1 MSQSPSPPS
10 PFSPT
15 RPSRLILHEFS
26 LDEAQTKLRLSPKRL
41 RLYASD
47 TTHDAQQSDHHTTN
61 DYRGSRDMDVDKL
74 QELLVRDQHGG
85 MPLGFPIGKCLYSQ
99 NERQSPRTTS
109 LPVSNPTSHQP
120 SEFELRQEKSNH
132 VAPEGDLKRRRLNGN
147 GSRYGSHSLDSVPK
161 TWKPPKPRKPSFL
174 SVTASESTAFDT
186 AENNAENAH
195 HGTYTGFEKNQQYAR
210 LPLSNVRFSPS
221 SKPHERSHI
230 RLNISHAVGNKKS
243 SSTNEQQGKT
253 RRPARKVIWRPSLR
267 PAPYRSPETTCK
279 LPIDDPERPFPFP
292 IPTMDKLPLRMEST
306 MDQSMYGKEQ
316 NPNVKHIKNILS
328 RLKKIAL
335 IWDKVKGLA
344 LVTVSLHEFVQPVQ
358 SSYAFRVGVRWSIIS
373 LNTPNSHDNER
384 QLVSIVPTEDA
395 VSLLQVKLIVPVL
408 LLRAI
413 SLIAAAAQGPKSPKA
428 LSTIG
433 RFAKA
438 LASFVIIPI
447 LWLLKEFRY

>member
-1 MSQSPSPPS
+1 MSQSPSPAS

-15 RPSRLILHEFS
+15 CPSRLILHEFS
-26 LDEAQTKLRLSPKRL
+26 LDEVQTKLRLSPKRL

-47 TTHDAQQSDHHTTN
+47 TTHDAQQSDRTTD
-61 DYRGSRDMDVDKL
+61 DYRVSHHMDVDKL
-74 QELLVRDQHGG
+74 QELPHVGL
-85 MPLGFPIGKCLYSQ
+85 PIGFPSDKCLY
-99 NERQSPRTTS
+99 SPRTTS
-109 LPVSNPTSHQP
+109 LPFSNPTSHRP
-120 SEFELRQEKSNH
+120 SKFELRQEKHNY
-132 VAPEGDLKRRRLNGN
+132 VALEGDLKRRPLNGN
-147 GSRYGSHSLDSVPK
+147 CSSYDSHSLDSATR

-174 SVTASESTAFDT
+174 SATASESTVFDT
-186 AENNAENAH
+186 AENNAENAY
-195 HGTYTGFEKNQQYAR
+195 HGTYTGLEGDQQGAR
-210 LPLSNVRFSPS
+210 LPLNNVQITPS

-267 PAPYRSPETTCK
+267 TAPYRSPETTCK

-306 MDQSMYGKEQ
+306 MDQSMYGKQQ
-316 NPNVKHIKNILS
+316 NPNVKHIENILS

-358 SSYAFRVGVRWSIIS
+358 SSYAFHVGVRWSIIS
-373 LNTPNSHDNER
+373 LHTQNSHNKER
-384 QLVSIVPTEDA
+384 QLVSIVPMEDA
-395 VSLLQVKLIVPVL
+395 IRLVQIKLIVPVL

-428 LSTIG
+428 LLTIG
-433 RFAKA
+433 KFAKA
-438 LASFVIIPI
+438 LASFAIISI
-447 LWLLKEFRY
+447 LWLLKELRSNATSSKKGK